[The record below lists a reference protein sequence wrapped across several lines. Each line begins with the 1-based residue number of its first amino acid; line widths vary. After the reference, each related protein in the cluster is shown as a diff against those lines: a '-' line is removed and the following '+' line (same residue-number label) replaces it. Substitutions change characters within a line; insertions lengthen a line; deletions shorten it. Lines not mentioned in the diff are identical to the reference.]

1 MCRSIRKRLVVNQ
14 TSEHEKNKERK
25 SYNKKVYPHDIN
37 ISYSNSDY
45 TMEKDEVNTID
56 NLNRTEVIYSH
67 KHKDNDSLSL
77 RLYILEKKVDS
88 IINKM
93 NDYIINPN

>member
-14 TSEHEKNKERK
+14 TSEHEKNKEGK
-25 SYNKKVYPHDIN
+25 SYNKKVYPNDIK
-37 ISYSNSDY
+37 ISYSNSGD
-45 TMEKDEVNTID
+45 TMKRGEVNNID
-56 NLNRTEVIYSH
+56 NLNQTEVIYSD
-67 KHKDNDSLSL
+67 KYKDNDSLSL

-93 NDYIINPN
+93 ND

>member
-14 TSEHEKNKERK
+14 TSEHKKNKEGK
-25 SYNKKVYPHDIN
+25 SYNKKVYPNDIK

-45 TMEKDEVNTID
+45 TIEKDEVNNID

-77 RLYILEKKVDS
+77 RLYMLEKKVDS

-93 NDYIINPN
+93 ND

>member
-14 TSEHEKNKERK
+14 TSENENTKERK
-25 SYNKKVYPHDIN
+25 SYNKKVYPNDIK

-45 TMEKDEVNTID
+45 TMEKDEVNNID
-56 NLNRTEVIYSH
+56 NLNRTEVFYSH
-67 KHKDNDSLSL
+67 KYKDNDSLSL

-93 NDYIINPN
+93 ND